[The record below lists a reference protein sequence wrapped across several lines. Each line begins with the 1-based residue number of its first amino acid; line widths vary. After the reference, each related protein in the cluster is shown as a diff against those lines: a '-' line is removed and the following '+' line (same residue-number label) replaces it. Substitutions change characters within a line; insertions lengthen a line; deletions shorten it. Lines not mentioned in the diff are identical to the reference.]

1 VQARQARM
9 RRAALS
15 ALVCTLVTATA
26 HAAAGGGLPHPLVL
40 GLALVAGVVLCFALG
55 GRRVTL
61 AHLVLAIGATQ
72 GVLHAAFTFGGSGMA
87 AAGGAA
93 AGGAAG
99 GSAGSAAGAASGS
112 AAASGHGHAHA
123 AAADAARALADPG
136 AMAMPADH
144 DGAMLLAHV
153 IAGLISVCSLR
164 AGADAVRRVARAL
177 AVRVGGAISGAVGAL
192 VAAAVAVAAALAEP
206 AVAPRPGRLAADV
219 RPARLVSLLTARI
232 RGRRGPPRSL
242 LAA

>member
-26 HAAAGGGLPHPLVL
+26 HAAAGGGIPHPLVL

-93 AGGAAG
+93 G

-112 AAASGHGHAHA
+112 AAASGHGHAQAHA

-164 AGADAVRRVARAL
+164 AGADAVRRVAWAL
-177 AVRVGGAISGAVGAL
+177 TVRVGGAISGAVGAL

-232 RGRRGPPRSL
+232 RGRRGPPRGL
-242 LAA
+242 FAA

>member
-9 RRAALS
+9 RRAVLS

-26 HAAAGGGLPHPLVL
+26 HAAAGGGIPHPLVL
-40 GLALVAGVVLCFALG
+40 GLALVAGVVLCFGLG

-72 GVLHAAFTFGGSGMA
+72 GVLHLAFTYGGSGMS
-87 AAGGAA
+87 AGGAM
-93 AGGAAG
+93 
-99 GSAGSAAGAASGS
+99 AGASGP
-112 AAASGHGHAHA
+112 AAHGHAHA
-123 AAADAARALADPG
+123 SAGAARALAAPG
-136 AMAMPADH
+136 AMAMPAGH
-144 DGAMLLAHV
+144 DDAMLFAHLV
-153 IAGLISVCSLR
+153 AGLITVCSLR

-206 AVAPRPGRLAADV
+206 AVAPRPGRLAADL
-219 RPARLVSLLTARI
+219 RPARLVSLLSARI
-232 RGRRGPPRSL
+232 RGRRGPPLGL

>member
-1 VQARQARM
+1 MQARQERTL
-9 RRAALS
+9 RAALS

-26 HAAAGGGLPHPLVL
+26 HAAAGGGIPHPLVL
-40 GLALVAGVVLCFALG
+40 GLALVAGVALCFALG

-72 GVLHAAFTFGGSGMA
+72 GVLHAAFTFGGSGLGVDGSGMA
-87 AAGGAA
+87 A
-93 AGGAAG
+93 GAAG
-99 GSAGSAAGAASGS
+99 GTAGSAA
-112 AAASGHGHAHA
+112 HDHAHA
-123 AAADAARALADPG
+123 AGAAAARALAAPSS

-153 IAGLISVCSLR
+153 IAGILSVCSLR

-177 AVRVGGAISGAVGAL
+177 ALRVGGAISGAAGAL

-206 AVAPRPGRLAADV
+206 LVTPRPRRIRADA
-219 RPARLVSLLTARI
+219 RPRRLVALLAARI
-232 RGRRGPPRSL
+232 RGRRGPPL
-242 LAA
+242 GALAA

>member
-1 VQARQARM
+1 MQARQERM

-26 HAAAGGGLPHPLVL
+26 HAAAGGGVPHPLVL

-61 AHLVLAIGATQ
+61 AHLALAVGATQ
-72 GVLHAAFTFGGSGMA
+72 GVLHAAFTFGGSGMG
-87 AAGGAA
+87 AGG
-93 AGGAAG
+93 GMAG
-99 GSAGSAAGAASGS
+99 GSAASLAGV
-112 AAASGHGHAHA
+112 GHGHALA
-123 AAADAARALADPG
+123 AAEAARALADPG

-164 AGADAVRRVARAL
+164 AGADAVRRVVRAL
-177 AVRVGGAISGAVGAL
+177 AVRVRGAISGAVGAL
-192 VAAAVAVAAALAEP
+192 VAAAV
-206 AVAPRPGRLAADV
+206 
-219 RPARLVSLLTARI
+219 
-232 RGRRGPPRSL
+232 
-242 LAA
+242 

>member
-1 VQARQARM
+1 M

-15 ALVCTLVTATA
+15 ALVCTLVTVTA

-87 AAGGAA
+87 AV
-93 AGGAAG
+93 GGAAG

-164 AGADAVRRVARAL
+164 AGADAVRRLARAL
-177 AVRVGGAISGAVGAL
+177 AVRVGGAITGAVGAL

-232 RGRRGPPRSL
+232 RGRRGPPRGL

>member
-1 VQARQARM
+1 MQARQERM

-26 HAAAGGGLPHPLVL
+26 HAAAGGGIPHPLVL
-40 GLALVAGVVLCFALG
+40 GLALIAGIALCFAFG
-55 GRRVTL
+55 GRRVAL

-72 GVLHAAFTFGGSGMA
+72 GVLHAAFTFGGSA
-87 AAGGAA
+87 VGAS
-93 AGGAAG
+93 GTGTP
-99 GSAGSAAGAASGS
+99 SAGSA
-112 AAASGHGHAHA
+112 GHHHAH
-123 AAADAARALADPG
+123 AAADAARALAAGPSS

-153 IAGLISVCSLR
+153 IAGLVSVCSLR
-164 AGADAVRRVARAL
+164 VGADAVRRVARAL
-177 AVRVGGAISGAVGAL
+177 ALRVGGAISGAAGAL

-206 AVAPRPGRLAADV
+206 LVAPRPRRIPADA
-219 RPARLVSLLTARI
+219 RPRRLVALLSARI
-232 RGRRGPPRSL
+232 QGRRGPPSVA

>member
-1 VQARQARM
+1 MQARQARM

-26 HAAAGGGLPHPLVL
+26 HAAAGGGIPHPLVL

-93 AGGAAG
+93 G

-112 AAASGHGHAHA
+112 AAASGHGHAQAHA

-164 AGADAVRRVARAL
+164 AGADAVRRVAWAL
-177 AVRVGGAISGAVGAL
+177 TVRVGGAISGAVGAL

-232 RGRRGPPRSL
+232 RGRRGPPRGL
-242 LAA
+242 FAA

>member
-1 VQARQARM
+1 VQARQERM

-26 HAAAGGGLPHPLVL
+26 HAAAGGGIPHPLVL

-61 AHLVLAIGATQ
+61 AHLVLAVGATQ
-72 GVLHAAFTFGGSGMA
+72 GALHAAFTFGGSGMA
-87 AAGGAA
+87 AGSGPAGATAGAA
-93 AGGAAG
+93 
-99 GSAGSAAGAASGS
+99 AASGS
-112 AAASGHGHAHA
+112 AGHGHAHA
-123 AAADAARALADPG
+123 AAEAARALAYPG
-136 AMAMPADH
+136 SMAMPADH

-153 IAGLISVCSLR
+153 VAGLISVCSLR

-192 VAAAVAVAAALAEP
+192 VAAAVALAAALAEP
-206 AVAPRPGRLAADV
+206 AVAPRPGRFAADV
-219 RPARLVSLLTARI
+219 RPARLVSLLAARI
-232 RGRRGPPRSL
+232 RGRRGPPL
-242 LAA
+242 GALAA

>member
-1 VQARQARM
+1 MQARQARM

-26 HAAAGGGLPHPLVL
+26 HAAAGGGIPHPLVL

-93 AGGAAG
+93 G

-112 AAASGHGHAHA
+112 AAASGHGHAQAHA

-164 AGADAVRRVARAL
+164 AGADAVRRVAWAL
-177 AVRVGGAISGAVGAL
+177 TVRVGGAISGAVGAL

-232 RGRRGPPRSL
+232 RGRRGPPRGL

>member
-1 VQARQARM
+1 M

-26 HAAAGGGLPHPLVL
+26 HAAAGGGIPHPLVL

-72 GVLHAAFTFGGSGMA
+72 GVLHAAFAFGGSAIGTAGMA
-87 AAGGAA
+87 MPAGGASA
-93 AGGAAG
+93 SAV
-99 GSAGSAAGAASGS
+99 AGSVA
-112 AAASGHGHAHA
+112 HGPAH
-123 AAADAARALADPG
+123 AAADAARALAHSGPL
-136 AMAMPADH
+136 AMPADH

-177 AVRVGGAISGAVGAL
+177 AVRVGGAI
-192 VAAAVAVAAALAEP
+192 
-206 AVAPRPGRLAADV
+206 
-219 RPARLVSLLTARI
+219 
-232 RGRRGPPRSL
+232 
-242 LAA
+242 

>member
-1 VQARQARM
+1 MQARQARM

-93 AGGAAG
+93 G

-123 AAADAARALADPG
+123 HAAADAARALADPG

-232 RGRRGPPRSL
+232 RGRRGPPRRL